1 MKTYEDKKKM
11 ADNFPE
17 GTKCVIEFESVKDP
31 KENPFKQV
39 RKFKFILKKNII
51 YLYRELLLKLFSTTK
66 LKKMYRL
73 K

>member
-17 GTKCVIEFESVKDP
+17 GTKCLIEFESVKDP

-39 RKFKFILKKNII
+39 RKFNLI
-51 YLYRELLLKLFSTTK
+51 YLYRELLPKLF
-66 LKKMYRL
+66 
-73 K
+73 